1 MEKRFEQFLNELT
14 HTILEKYG
22 EKIFSL
28 VLYGSFAMRKAK
40 RGSDLDMLIQL
51 QDGVPKETA
60 VGIGINEMLVAIDK
74 KHRLDVSWTLR
85 VPLLRHIHPPIIIF
99 GYREI
104 NWERG
109 VFDNP
114 NLRWTIALSAGSKSV
129 FFSSLKNQGRVLY
142 GMNVLDQIQVNIR
155 LLDRLVSYLMYPF
168 YRLGK
173 LTAKLY
179 YYVFIKVRSLPE

>member
-22 EKIFSL
+22 ERIFSL
-28 VLYGSFAMRKAK
+28 VLYGSFATRKAK
-40 RGSDLDMLIQL
+40 QGSDLDMLIQL

-60 VGIGINEMLVAIDK
+60 AGINEMLIAIDK
-74 KHRLDVSWTLR
+74 KYRLDVSWTLR

-104 NWERG
+104 NWESG

-114 NLRWTIALSAGSKSV
+114 NLRWTIALSVGSKSL
-129 FFSSLKNQGRVLY
+129 FFYSLKNQGRVLY
-142 GMNVLDQIQVNIR
+142 GMNVLDQIQVNIG
-155 LLDRLVSYLMYPF
+155 LLDWLVSYLMYPF

-173 LTAKLY
+173 LTAKPY
-179 YYVFIKVRSLPE
+179 YYVFIKVRTLPD